1 MLTAATSPNLPS
13 QYNPDLDMIQCT
25 CCEDFFHAACIGA
38 TNEELPYLS
47 NLGFV
52 CMEVRRRMASFQH
65 APLQVSPPEALNRPL
80 CTINKMRTPAD
91 RSVPWQRR
99 LPAPCRARTGSER
112 GGMDLC
118 GDDDGNMIAD
128 SPCI

>member
-65 APLQVSPPEALNRPL
+65 APLQCHHLRHSTARSAQSTRCEHPPIAVCHGKGGCRRPAGHVQEVSAEGWICAA
-80 CTINKMRTPAD
+80 TTMAT
-91 RSVPWQRR
+91 
-99 LPAPCRARTGSER
+99 
-112 GGMDLC
+112 
-118 GDDDGNMIAD
+118 
-128 SPCI
+128 